1 MIKAKR
7 DELLAPL
14 AAVSGIIERR
24 HTLPILSNVLVDGA
38 SESLS
43 FLATDI
49 EIQIAAKSGI
59 GGGRDAKA
67 FTVGARKLLDIL
79 RALPEDVDVNLQ
91 PQDKRLL
98 VKAGGRPL
106 RFQKPPAGGDGRGC
120 GRGKKVTGVQ
130 TCALPIFLATDIEI
144 QIAAK
149 SGIGGGRDAKAFT
162 VGARKLLDILR
173 ALPEDVDVNL
183 QPQDKRLL
191 VKAGR
196 SRFSL
201 QTLPAEDFP
210 RLARSS
216 GDTARFALP
225 QKVLRRQLGL
235 VHYAMAQQDI
245 RYYLNGLLMVVD
257 GGELRLVATDGHRL
271 AFASLPLETSMPRQ
285 EAIVPRKTVLELTK
299 LLADSDDEVR
309 IELSATQAA
318 FSFGAIELV
327 SKLVD
332 GKFPDYTRVIPT
344 QHKNSMQIQSD
355 PLRQALQRAAILSNE
370 KFRGVRWVLG
380 DASLKIVSS
389 NAEQEEAQEELEV
402 GYNGD
407 ALDIGFNVNYLL
419 DVLNNVAGAELE
431 CAFGDASSSALIS
444 YASEQG
450 FKYVVMPMRI

>member
-24 HTLPILSNVLVDGA
+24 HTLPILSNVLIDGA
-38 SESLS
+38 GEHLS

-49 EIQIAAKSGI
+49 EIQIAARSGL
-59 GGGRDAKA
+59 GGSREARA

-79 RALPEDVDVNLQ
+79 RALPE
-91 PQDKRLL
+91 
-98 VKAGGRPL
+98 
-106 RFQKPPAGGDGRGC
+106 
-120 GRGKKVTGVQ
+120 
-130 TCALPIFLATDIEI
+130 EM
-144 QIAAK
+144 
-149 SGIGGGRDAKAFT
+149 
-162 VGARKLLDILR
+162 
-173 ALPEDVDVNL
+173 EVNL

-196 SRFSL
+196 SRFTL

-210 RLARSS
+210 RLARAA
-216 GDTARFALP
+216 GDTARFSLP

-245 RYYLNGLLMVVD
+245 RYYLNGLLMVLD

-271 AFASLPLETSMPRQ
+271 AFASLPVEASVPKH

-309 IELSATQAA
+309 IELSAAQAA
-318 FSFGAIELV
+318 FSFGSIELV
-327 SKLVD
+327 TKLVD

-344 QHKNSMQIQSD
+344 QHKNRLQAQRE

-380 DASLKIVSS
+380 DSSLKIVSS

-402 GYNGD
+402 SYNGD

-419 DVLNNVAGAELE
+419 DVLNNVPGAQLE
-431 CAFGDASSSALIS
+431 CAFGDAASSALIS